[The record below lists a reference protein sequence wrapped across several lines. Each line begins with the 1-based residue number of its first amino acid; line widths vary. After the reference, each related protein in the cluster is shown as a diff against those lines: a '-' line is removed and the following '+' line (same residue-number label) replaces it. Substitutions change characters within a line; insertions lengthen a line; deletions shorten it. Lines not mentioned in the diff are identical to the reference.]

1 MHRGRCSSLRAALV
15 ASLLLLAACEA
26 DPLGMPGTLEYDQIT
41 VPATA
46 SEPLRELLV
55 HEGAV
60 VTAGAVLMR
69 FDTARLAARH
79 AAAMAQADHARE
91 VLRALVAGARRESRA
106 EALARVQA
114 AEAVA
119 GNAAQQ
125 FERVRALVARGVL
138 PAAQLDTAE
147 AARREAAA
155 QVAAARAA
163 SDVLAHGSRRED
175 IAAARAGLRAA
186 EAAAAD
192 VAVDLA
198 RLEVRSPRA
207 GRIDSLP
214 YKPGDQPS
222 IGATLAVLLVGPLPY
237 ARIYVPAP
245 LLAAAKVGATLKV
258 LVEGQRQPLLGRVR
272 AVRSEPTFTPYYALS
287 GEDAARLAYLA
298 EIQLDAA
305 AAGLPAGLPLRAVT
319 VSP

>member
-1 MHRGRCSSLRAALV
+1 V

-214 YKPGDQPS
+214 
-222 IGATLAVLLVGPLPY
+222 VLLVGPLPY